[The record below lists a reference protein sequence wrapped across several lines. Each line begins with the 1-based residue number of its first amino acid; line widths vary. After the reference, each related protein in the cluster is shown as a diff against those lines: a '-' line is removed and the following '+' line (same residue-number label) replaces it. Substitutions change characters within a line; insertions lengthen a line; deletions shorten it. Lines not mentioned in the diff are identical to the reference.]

1 MKKIFIIFIS
11 FLLSSL
17 IIIQTSANEV
27 TDKNKL
33 FKELALSTTQVE
45 NDYSKKY
52 NTTLDL
58 YFNKIRYYKKRN
70 ELLILEKKL
79 EPVISKYNK
88 KTYLSL
94 NEKKRFNLLK
104 NIYYRSKVLSLY
116 YVK

>member
-1 MKKIFIIFIS
+1 MKKIFLIFIS

-17 IIIQTSANEV
+17 VFIQASASDV
-27 TDKNKL
+27 TAQNKL

-52 NTTLDL
+52 TSTLDL

-79 EPVISKYNK
+79 EPVISRYNK
-88 KTYLSL
+88 KTYHSLS
-94 NEKKRFNLLK
+94 ERKKFNLLK